1 MYQSIR
7 LALLPLVIVFAV
19 AEAPGHAQSPA
30 PALLQQVGKCHGR
43 LNSVARA
50 KDPGD

>member
-19 AEAPGHAQSPA
+19 AEAPGHA
-30 PALLQQVGKCHGR
+30 
-43 LNSVARA
+43 
-50 KDPGD
+50 